1 MRPLLGPLQIPSKP
15 LITTNSQEAELL
27 QKRMLPLACLIGTL
41 LFGAACSSE
50 RAPEPVN
57 PSVGESSQPASTTPN
72 AKSFTTFGD
81 TTFSASQASLGS
93 QQSGIWVHGLGSVTV
108 IPDIA
113 LLELGVEAKST
124 TVAAAR
130 DQAAQAMESI
140 KTVLADMGIDSPDIA
155 TRFFNIQPEYTYNE
169 RARRQEITG
178 YRVTNTLSVKVRTLE
193 SIGTLIDKAVFAGGD
208 LTRINNVRFT
218 VEDPSPYSTQARQVA
233 VEDAIEKAQQFARL
247 TQVSLGKLVYIAEA
261 DTNVPT
267 VKNFAMESRMLSQAT
282 GAPATTVSPGEMDIT
297 VTVQAVF
304 NIG

>member
-1 MRPLLGPLQIPSKP
+1 MRPLLGPLQIPSHP
-15 LITTNSQEAELL
+15 FIITNSQEAELL
-27 QKRMLPLACLIGTL
+27 QKRMLPLACLVGTL

-50 RAPEPVN
+50 RSPEPVT
-57 PSVGESSQPASTTPN
+57 PSIGGTSRPANTPPN
-72 AKSFTTFGD
+72 GRDFTTFGD

-93 QQSGIWVHGLGSVTV
+93 QQSGIWVHGLGRVTV
-108 IPDIA
+108 IPDLA

-130 DQAAQAMESI
+130 DQAAQAMEAI
-140 KTVLADMGIDSPDIA
+140 KAVLADTGIADPDIA

-169 RARRQEITG
+169 RDRRQEISG

-208 LTRINNVRFT
+208 LTRINNVQFT
-218 VEDPSPYSTQARQVA
+218 VEDPRPYTAQARQVA

-247 TQVSLGKLVYIAEA
+247 TQVSLGRLVYIAEA
-261 DTNVPT
+261 DTNVPA
-267 VKNFAMESRMLSQAT
+267 VKNFAIESRMLSQAT

-304 NIG
+304 NID